1 MASPKYYGQVFPYF
15 DGELMAEAT
24 ECAVSYEDDTQ
35 DVKTLGNDWSG
46 VTPGPKMTIVT
57 VTSMVPASDTMI
69 ARLQRAQLDNTFHDV
84 GVQQVGNGDKL
95 SMQARVTNVSV
106 TGGVGQN
113 QSVSVEFRGQPASFQ

>member
-1 MASPKYYGQVFPYF
+1 M
-15 DGELMAEAT
+15 
-24 ECAVSYEDDTQ
+24 SYEDDTQ

-69 ARLQRAQLDNTFHDV
+69 SRLQRAQLDNTFHEV
-84 GVQQVGNGDKL
+84 GVQQVGSGDKL